1 MTGATG
7 DLTPEA
13 PDEAFDPGERRE
25 ISDAAH
31 HADVTVA
38 QSHRTTSS
46 PSDVAGED
54 DRSTGSAG
62 AEGGHDRDSR
72 IGGDERVDHEEH
84 F

>member
-7 DLTPEA
+7 DLTPDG

-38 QSHRTTSS
+38 QSHRTPADPPEDAET
-46 PSDVAGED
+46 PSDRGP
-54 DRSTGSAG
+54 
-62 AEGGHDRDSR
+62 R
-72 IGGDERVDHEEH
+72 IGGDELADHEEH